1 MNETNPIWR
10 HRRRKD
16 GNGDGTF
23 AIAVKR
29 PQVTLLDPDTRR
41 RAEVSHALSLA
52 GIFAEPFGEAAE
64 LPEGA
69 IHKLLII
76 ADVNNT
82 LERMLA
88 MLQARVRDVRF
99 LAYSERVQAQDVV
112 NAIRRGALNYFCWPS
127 DCPQMALAIEQIADG
142 EPEPASSDEAW
153 TTKGRDEY
161 DLTERESDILSR
173 IGAGQSLSEISS
185 LLGISK
191 GTVAA
196 HRANIVRKLGVR
208 DAREAAMMHALS
220 QHPGAS
226 ASSVTDIIRT
236 GRELGRGKYRH
247 PGPSDLYRNQ
257 VDIPPGDLHVQI
269 SLTPRELEIVRHI
282 YEGLS
287 VKSIAR
293 LLDISNRTVESH
305 KASIYRKLNVK
316 NNASLV
322 RALIE
327 NNIL

>member
-1 MNETNPIWR
+1 MNDSNHIWR
-10 HRRRKD
+10 HRRQVGERD
-16 GNGDGTF
+16 DATF
-23 AIAVKR
+23 AMAVKR
-29 PQVTLLDPDTRR
+29 PQVTLLDPDMRR

-52 GIFAEPFGEAAE
+52 GIFAEPFGEAVE

-69 IHKLLII
+69 IRKLLII
-76 ADVNNT
+76 ADVNNAM
-82 LERMLA
+82 ERVLA

-112 NAIRRGALNYFCWPS
+112 NAMWGGALNYFCWPS
-127 DCPQMALAIEQIADG
+127 DYPQMALAIEQIAGG
-142 EPEPASSDEAW
+142 EPEPASSGEAW
-153 TTKGRDEY
+153 PTKGRDEY

-173 IGAGQSLSEISS
+173 IDAGQSLSEISS

-208 DAREAAMMHALS
+208 DAREAAMMHALI
-220 QHPGAS
+220 QHPGS
-226 ASSVTDIIRT
+226 ASSVADIIRT
-236 GRELGRGKYRH
+236 GRELGRGKDRH
-247 PGPSDLYRNQ
+247 PGASDLGGNQ
-257 VDIPPGDLHVQI
+257 LDIQPGDRLMQI

-327 NNIL
+327 KNIL